1 MPHHHDDPKTH
12 AHTHTHRG
20 LRAWIVRAREQA
32 RHLDTRE
39 AASSLLHHA
48 RTPVWRAILKLVAC
62 VGFAL
67 GLAYGPQ
74 HQGLSA
80 AGHHALFI
88 LLLASA
94 LWVSEAI
101 ATFAV
106 GLTIIALNVAL
117 LGNPRG
123 PFAPGNTTAWVRFVA
138 PWGDPLIWLFLGG
151 FVLAAAASKV
161 GLDRR
166 CARWVLGRAGGSMRR
181 LLAAVMGMTFV
192 LSMFMSNTATAA
204 MMLAMLA
211 PLLRAERERAAP
223 LALGVAIAANLGGM
237 GTIIGTPPNAIA
249 AGALGAGQSVSFARW
264 VMLGAPPALLLATL
278 MWAFLCWR
286 YPTRAPLDAEA
297 LARALDG
304 DPAEEEDEGDDGA
317 PHQPTPAWHAP
328 LVLLVLLITITA
340 WLTSSLHGI
349 PTPVV
354 AIMPIALLT
363 SARVLDAHDM
373 RGLSWDVLLLLAGGL
388 SLGVAV
394 SETGVAAW
402 LVEALP
408 IEALGGLGVAVAL
421 AYLTGFLSNIM
432 SNTAAANILIPI
444 TLAAVGTSS
453 AHVVVAVALAASSA
467 MCLPVSTPPN
477 AIAYGTGA
485 LTTRDLL
492 VAGLLLGALAPG
504 LCLGWI
510 VLVS

>member
-1 MPHHHDDPKTH
+1 MRPEQAPTHHDDH
-12 AHTHTHRG
+12 AHG
-20 LRAWIVRAREQA
+20 LRAWIRRAREQA

-39 AASSLLHHA
+39 AASTLLHRVHHA
-48 RTPVWRAILKLVAC
+48 QAQVTVWQGLLKLLLC
-62 VGFAL
+62 LGGAL
-67 GLAYGPQ
+67 ALAYGPT

-88 LLLASA
+88 LAFASA
-94 LWVSEAI
+94 LWVTEAI

-106 GLTIIALNVAL
+106 GLVIIALNVAL

-123 PFAPGNTTAWVRFVA
+123 PFAPGDATAWVRFVA

-166 CARWVLGRAGGSMRR
+166 CARWVLGRAAGSMRR
-181 LLAAVMGMTFV
+181 LLAAVMGLTFV

-204 MMLAMLA
+204 MMLAMLT
-211 PLLRAERERAAP
+211 PLLKADRERAAP

-237 GTIIGTPPNAIA
+237 GTLIGTPPNAIA
-249 AGALGAGQSVSFARW
+249 AGALGAGRAISFAQW
-264 VMLGAPPALLLATL
+264 MLLGTPPAVLLAAL
-278 MWAFLCWR
+278 MWGFLCWR

-297 LARALDG
+297 LSRALDD
-304 DPAEEEDEGDDGA
+304 DPEEGDGA
-317 PHQPTPAWHAP
+317 TAPRWHAP
-328 LVLLVLLITITA
+328 LVLMVLLITVAA

-373 RGLSWDVLLLLAGGL
+373 RGLSWDVLMLLAGGL

-408 IEALGGLGVAVAL
+408 IETLGALGVAITL
-421 AYLTGFLSNIM
+421 AYLTGALSNIM

-444 TLAAVGTSS
+444 TLAAVGPAS
-453 AHVVVAVALAASSA
+453 APVVVAVALAASSA
-467 MCLPVSTPPN
+467 MCMPVSTPPN

-485 LTTRDLL
+485 LSSRDLL